1 MISRQAQVADEM
13 RRKRIFERDLDR
25 RMTHRFTLLLR
36 DFRREYA
43 RSGLLIQFDPHQTAI
58 GKTLAGHYRRVQA
71 DFSED
76 AVKLIDDDILD
87 SSRLIT
93 QTALGVWISDR
104 VVFQSLRIVNTVK
117 TRIERGIRTAIAAL
131 AEERPG
137 LPPETGAVARTARNI
152 LAPTFRRHAQTIGR
166 TETQAAAEAT
176 KSITA
181 EALGGLLPRVLAG
194 DARGAPPTAPD
205 DAIAL
210 DKVWV
215 TEGDELVRQRHAVIN
230 GQSRG
235 VDDPF
240 DVGREQL
247 MFPGDTSFNA
257 SLGNIIN
264 CRCAALYERR
274 TN

>member
-13 RRKRIFERDLDR
+13 RRKLIFERDLDR
-25 RMTHRFTLLLR
+25 RMTHRFILLLR

-43 RSGLLIQFDPHQTAI
+43 RSGLLIRFDAHQTAI
-58 GKTLAGHYRRVQA
+58 GEALSRHYRRVQA
-71 DFSED
+71 GFSED
-76 AVKLIDDDILD
+76 AVRLIDDDIPD

-104 VVFQSLRIVNTVK
+104 MVFQSLRIVNTAKV
-117 TRIERGIRTAIAAL
+117 RIERGLRTAIAAL
-131 AEERPG
+131 TEERPG
-137 LPPETGAVARTARNI
+137 LPPETGAIAGTARNI
-152 LAPTFRRHAQTIGR
+152 LSPVFRRHARTVGR

-181 EALGGLLPRVLAG
+181 EALGGRLPRVLAG
-194 DARGAPPTAPD
+194 DARGVPPTAPGD
-205 DAIAL
+205 VIAL
-210 DKVWV
+210 VKGWV
-215 TEGDELVRQRHAVIN
+215 TEGDELVRQRHVVTN
-230 GQSRG
+230 GQNRD

-240 DVGREQL
+240 DVGGEQL

-257 SLGNIIN
+257 SLDNIIN

-274 TN
+274 AG